1 MFSSPLRPS
10 LSPVRAGPQ
19 HLRWKR
25 SAAGCSLIVWLTAG
39 QLFIFLFISGAL
51 NRHMLGCSWHRQ
63 VDENGERWMD
73 RCVNCDTCF
82 TSKISILGVVG
93 FDKSGLQGLIR
104 QAHVYTVDTHN
115 DEYLWPR
122 LHKETFQFLIQKCV
136 YSVVVSVLNQS
147 CVFVY
152 LHHRRASAGQRDSN
166 SNPIKLCQLLRVLC
180 KPFQHFRHLLLSKS
194 QTKPR
199 SYKAK

>member
-1 MFSSPLRPS
+1 M
-10 LSPVRAGPQ
+10 RARPQ

-63 VDENGERWMD
+63 VDESGERWMD

-82 TSKISILGVVG
+82 TSKIGFLGVAG
-93 FDKSGLQGLIR
+93 FDTSGLQGLIR
-104 QAHVYTVDTHN
+104 QAHVHTVDARN
-115 DEYLWPR
+115 DEYLRPCLR
-122 LHKETFQFLIQKCV
+122 EETFQFLIQKCV
-136 YSVVVSVLNQS
+136 CSALFSVLNQS

-166 SNPIKLCQLLRVLC
+166 SKPIKLCQLFRVLC
-180 KPFQHFRHLLLSKS
+180 QLFQHFRHLLLSES

-199 SYKAK
+199 SHKTK